1 MEAGPIRGPVYRVDL
16 VLVDGFALM
25 SYAAVVEPLR
35 AANLLAGERICETRH
50 LSVTGGDARSSGGA
64 VIPVDGR
71 LGGRKDADLVLLVAG
86 GDPMRLV
93 LDGVFGWLRGLARAG
108 AVLGGVSGGPVLLAR
123 AGVMSGRRMTVH
135 WEHAAELAEAVP
147 GLLLEKSLYV
157 VDRDRVTCGGG
168 TAPLDLMHALIAG
181 RFGSGFACR
190 VSDWFLHTE
199 VRPPAGPQRAGLAE
213 RIGTTSRPV
222 LDAVAIMEDHLAD
235 PLSLD
240 QLAALV
246 GVSGRQLNRLFGR
259 HLGVSAMAY
268 CRKLRLEKSR
278 QLLRASP
285 LNLTQIALSTG
296 FAGSSHFSSS
306 FRSAFGA
313 TPGSVRRQAG
323 PPPPDKIAVAFV
335 PPPIITDPG

>member
-1 MEAGPIRGPVYRVDL
+1 MEARPIPGPVYRVNL

-35 AANLLAGERICETRH
+35 AANLLAGARICDIRH
-50 LSVTGGDARSSGGA
+50 LSWTGRDARSSGGA
-64 VIPVDGR
+64 VVPVDGGF
-71 LGGRKDADLVLLVAG
+71 GGTADADLVLVVAG

-93 LDGVFGWLRGLARAG
+93 LDGFSGQLRGLAKAG
-108 AVLGGVSGGPVLLAR
+108 VVLGGVSGGPVLLAR

-135 WEHAAELAEAVP
+135 WEHAGELAAAVP

-157 VDRDRVTCGGG
+157 VDRDRVTCAGG
-168 TAPLDLMHALIAG
+168 TAPLDLMHALLSG
-181 RFGSGFACR
+181 RFGTGFARR

-213 RIGTTSRPV
+213 RIGTTSGPV

-240 QLAALV
+240 QFAALA

-259 HLGVSAMAY
+259 CFGISAMAY
-268 CRKLRLEKSR
+268 CRRLRLDKSR
-278 QLLRASP
+278 QLIRAST
-285 LNLTQIALSTG
+285 LNLTEIALATG

-306 FRSAFGA
+306 FRSAYGVS
-313 TPGSVRRQAG
+313 PGSLRRRGGQA
-323 PPPPDKIAVAFV
+323 PQNEIEVAIA
-335 PPPIITDPG
+335 PPPIISDRG